1 MARELSSK
9 FMNDLHENGPLY
21 PFLEFVRKDTSLDMQ
36 IRPDEVHIYYR
47 GIALLIV
54 RLRAG
59 KYDMLFNQ
67 NYLTKSYHVEMPSVD
82 NTLMNDPER
91 WVGMFAE
98 LKTCIDVYLSCNE
111 KTVYSCEEQVVV
123 KDFLQTTMREN
134 TYSAV
139 ASKTDYH
146 ITDIDCL
153 STFFTGAV
161 VRFDMLGLYLPTE
174 VGAMVDPNPALAIFS
189 MRFGTMNL
197 VGPYGIIP
205 FLEKM
210 FKLVEGTNALAEL
223 AEEVK
228 NVFYQRKR
236 LMLPGSQV
244 ENEKGIHDV
253 ASQKPHL
260 VINLANQEPQ
270 GSHLTELMNSKH
282 FRSALGL
289 LHDAV
294 DIKFVHSRMMG
305 YGIYRKCLYSID
317 EVSEVLQCG
326 NKL

>member
-9 FMNDLHENGPLY
+9 FMNDLHENGPMY

-36 IRPDEVHIYYR
+36 IRSDEVHIYYR

-91 WVGMFAE
+91 WVGIFAE

-123 KDFLQTTMREN
+123 KDFLQTAMREN
-134 TYSAV
+134 NYSAV
-139 ASKTDYH
+139 APRTDYH
-146 ITDIDCL
+146 ITDIDCQ
-153 STFFTGAV
+153 SSFSTGAV
-161 VRFDMLGLYLPTE
+161 VRFDMLGLYLPTAI
-174 VGAMVDPNPALAIFS
+174 GAEIEPDPALAIFS
-189 MRFGTMNL
+189 MRFGAMNL
-197 VGPYGIIP
+197 IGPYGVIP

-210 FKLVEGTNALAEL
+210 YKLVEGTHAMTEL
-223 AEEVK
+223 AAEVE
-228 NVFYQRKR
+228 NVFYQRKQ
-236 LMLPGSQV
+236 LLLPGSQV
-244 ENEKGIHDV
+244 GDKNGLSSIV
-253 ASQKPHL
+253 GRKPHL

-270 GSHLTELMNSKH
+270 GAHLRELMDSKQL
-282 FRSALGL
+282 RSVVGL
-289 LHDAV
+289 LSDAV
-294 DIKFVHSRMMG
+294 EVKFVHARMTG
-305 YGIYRKCLYSID
+305 YGIYRKCLYSIE
-317 EVSEVLQCG
+317 EVGKVL
-326 NKL
+326 